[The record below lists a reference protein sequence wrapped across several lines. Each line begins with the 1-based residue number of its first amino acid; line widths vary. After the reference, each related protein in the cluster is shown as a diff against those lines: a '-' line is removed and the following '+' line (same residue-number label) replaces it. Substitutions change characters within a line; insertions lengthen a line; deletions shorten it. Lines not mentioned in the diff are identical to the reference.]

1 MFIKNELCEDI
12 MNIAQNTAFR
22 VQNLEVC
29 KEVWKITRITVWQVG

>member
-22 VQNLEVC
+22 FQNLEVC
-29 KEVWKITRITVWQVG
+29 KEVWKITSIAVLQVG

>member
-29 KEVWKITRITVWQVG
+29 KGKYGR